1 MTAYMIVFAKVHDR
15 DRFIAEYGGPAAA
28 LVKEYGGE
36 YVVRAPGVASLEGG
50 LFDGV
55 SAVIS
60 KWPDRAAIE
69 AFWTSAAYQ
78 KLKEIR
84 DPLAECHVMVV
95 EQPQAS

>member
-1 MTAYMIVFAKVHDR
+1 MTAYMIVFAKIHDR
-15 DRFIAEYGGPAAA
+15 DRFIADYGAPAAA

-36 YVVRAPGVASLEGG
+36 YVVRAPGVAALEGG

-69 AFWTSAAYQ
+69 AFWNSDAYQ
-78 KLKEIR
+78 HLKDVR
-84 DPLAECHVMVV
+84 APLADCNVMVV
-95 EQPQAS
+95 EAP